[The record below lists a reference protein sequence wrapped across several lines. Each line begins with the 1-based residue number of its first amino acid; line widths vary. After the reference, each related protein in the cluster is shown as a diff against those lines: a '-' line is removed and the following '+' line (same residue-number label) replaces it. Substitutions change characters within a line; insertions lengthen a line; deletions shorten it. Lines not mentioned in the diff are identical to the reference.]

1 MACQVSSAACRVW
14 RVGGDNAIMAV
25 CAHAQTA
32 IFFFDAKFFGNPEKR
47 CSRFVSEYPRERTRV
62 VRFTMARFTVV
73 AFPVAT
79 FADFCAIFLVS
90 RPLPELHDARL

>member
-1 MACQVSSAACRVW
+1 
-14 RVGGDNAIMAV
+14 MAV

-32 IFFFDAKFFGNPEKR
+32 IFFFDAKIFGNPEKR
-47 CSRFVSEYPRERTRV
+47 CSRFVSEYPRQRTAPTNPR
-62 VRFTMARFTVV
+62 RQIHMARFIVV

-90 RPLPELHDARL
+90 RPLPGLHDARL